1 MLISAQ
7 WAAEKYCWIAIR
19 ILRGIYLSVCLR
31 KIRSSNGVR
40 GFETGVWNS
49 RLRFES
55 RSRLFFQYLLVF
67 RVCLMRYLK
76 KDLEFW
82 HEIKSSRFSEKL
94 SAKWAE
100 VNFDLFRHLLT
111 WVKWSDSAP
120 SVEYALQCWISAN
133 WNWK

>member
-7 WAAEKYCWIAIR
+7 WAAGKYCWIAIR

-31 KIRSSNGVR
+31 KIRSSNGV
-40 GFETGVWNS
+40 GVLKLDSETQDSGSNPGVD
-49 RLRFES
+49 F
-55 RSRLFFQYLLVF
+55 FFQYLLF
-67 RVCLMRYLK
+67 TTMFNAISE

-100 VNFDLFRHLLT
+100 LNFDLFRPLNL
-111 WVKWSDSAP
+111 S
-120 SVEYALQCWISAN
+120 
-133 WNWK
+133 

>member
-7 WAAEKYCWIAIR
+7 WAAGKYCWIAIR

-31 KIRSSNGVR
+31 KIRSSNGV
-40 GFETGVWNS
+40 GVLKLDSETLDW
-49 RLRFES
+49 FES
-55 RSRLFFQYLLVF
+55 RFGLFFQYLPF
-67 RVCLMRYLK
+67 TTMFNAISE

-100 VNFDLFRHLLT
+100 VNFRHL
-111 WVKWSDSAP
+111 K
-120 SVEYALQCWISAN
+120 
-133 WNWK
+133 